1 MTRLF
6 VRISKTGKYKKEV
19 VNRSCNVLLP
29 MLAKGFL
36 IQNST
41 LFGFGPEANE
51 STGTLLKISAA
62 SATVKEK
69 LNQITIQFQ

>member
-1 MTRLF
+1 
-6 VRISKTGKYKKEV
+6 
-19 VNRSCNVLLP
+19 

-36 IQNST
+36 IQNSA

-51 STGTLLKISAA
+51 STGTLLKVSAA